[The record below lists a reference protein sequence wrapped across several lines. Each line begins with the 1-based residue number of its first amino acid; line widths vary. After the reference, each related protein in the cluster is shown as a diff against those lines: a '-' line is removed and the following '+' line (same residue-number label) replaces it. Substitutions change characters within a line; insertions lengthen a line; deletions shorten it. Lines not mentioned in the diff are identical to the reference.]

1 MVWVQGVSQYHC
13 VLFYRW
19 FTLLMSELAT
29 GRPYAFLVVKSLSWV
44 WLFCNPMDYSP
55 PGASVDGVSQAR
67 ILKWVAVAFSR
78 GSSQPRDRTCMSCIG
93 RRILYHW
100 TTSKAHMNVLGTL
113 HVNEKGLEVSE
124 HGTQYSEGQQV
135 VFIDKN
141 IPGAQL
147 PGVQL

>member
-1 MVWVQGVSQYHC
+1 
-13 VLFYRW
+13 
-19 FTLLMSELAT
+19 
-29 GRPYAFLVVKSLSWV
+29 
-44 WLFCNPMDYSP
+44 
-55 PGASVDGVSQAR
+55 
-67 ILKWVAVAFSR
+67 
-78 GSSQPRDRTCMSCIG
+78 
-93 RRILYHW
+93 
-100 TTSKAHMNVLGTL
+100 MNVLGTL